1 MKHYT
6 SVIFSASSVTTGIE
20 GRQRHIINKCLLSEA
35 GLKIGTP
42 EVSVLDAG
50 TVTVVGNNYDNG

>member
-1 MKHYT
+1 M
-6 SVIFSASSVTTGIE
+6 IFSASSVTTGIE